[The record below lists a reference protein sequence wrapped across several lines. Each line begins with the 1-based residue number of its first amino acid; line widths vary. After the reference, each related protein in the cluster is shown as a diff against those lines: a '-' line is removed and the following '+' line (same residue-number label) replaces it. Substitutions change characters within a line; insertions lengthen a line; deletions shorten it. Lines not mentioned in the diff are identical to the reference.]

1 MVLYADNGG
10 TLRAIPNFFFLE
22 DKLYEKIK
30 IIQSEDVVVAFDYE
44 EMSRVWLSRPL
55 TAKTCQKAYSIAQAA
70 SVLRV
75 KPASIKDALKDGLT
89 PTAVVA
95 YNQTTLKPT
104 GFYFKESDLFELRDA
119 IWELLPKNRYGEPY
133 RDTMVSEREL
143 KSILAKE
150 NPDIFTVRDGEIIAV
165 FKS

>member
-1 MVLYADNGG
+1 M
-10 TLRAIPNFFFLE
+10 RAIPEFFFIE

-30 IIQSEDVVVAFDYE
+30 IIKSEDVVVAFDFE

-55 TAKTCQKAYSIAQAA
+55 TATHCEKAYSLSQAA
-70 SVLRV
+70 GTIRV
-75 KPASIKDALKDGLT
+75 RPPSIRDAVRDGLT
-89 PTAVVA
+89 PQTVVA

-104 GFYFKESDLFELRDA
+104 GFYFKESDLLELRDA
-119 IWELLPKNRYGEPY
+119 MWNLLPKNRYGEPY

-150 NPDIFTVRDGEIIAV
+150 NPDLFTVKDGEIIAV
-165 FKS
+165 FKA

>member
-1 MVLYADNGG
+1 M
-10 TLRAIPNFFFLE
+10 RAIPNFFYLD

-30 IIQSEDVVVAFDYE
+30 IIQSEDVVVAFDYA

-55 TAKTCQKAYSIAQAA
+55 TAKNCEKAYSIAQAA

-75 KPASIKDALKDGLT
+75 KPGSIKQALVDGLT
-89 PTAVVA
+89 PPAVVA

-104 GFYFKESDLFELRDA
+104 GFYFKESDLFELRRSLWD
-119 IWELLPKNRYGEPY
+119 LLPKNRYGEPF

-143 KSILAKE
+143 KSILLKE
-150 NPDIFTVRDGEIIAV
+150 NPDIFTIKDGEIISV
-165 FKS
+165 FKA

>member
-1 MVLYADNGG
+1 M
-10 TLRAIPNFFFLE
+10 RAIPNFFFIE
-22 DKLYEKIK
+22 NKLFEKIK

-55 TAKTCQKAYSIAQAA
+55 TANSCEKAYSIPQAA
-70 SVLRV
+70 TILRV
-75 KPASIKDALKDGLT
+75 KQGTIKDAIKDGLT
-89 PTAVVA
+89 PPAVVA

-104 GFYFKESDLFELRDA
+104 GFYFKESDLFALRDA

-133 RDTMVSEREL
+133 RDTMISEREL
-143 KSILAKE
+143 KSTLAKE
-150 NPDIFTVRDGEIIAV
+150 NPDIFTVKDGEIIAV